1 MNMKD
6 LFPDYFVDE
15 EKVKAIWDDCLFAF
29 DANFLCDLYRYSDIT
44 RLDFIDVMNRF
55 SDRVWLPNRAM
66 EEYLRNRRV
75 VISKQEALYVDVIKK
90 LNILEENLNH
100 KKQHPFVSK
109 ELHAGFF
116 DVSRRLKE
124 ELENSKVEYVKRIN
138 GGDEIRNKIVDIF
151 DEKVGFGFTD
161 EELQEILKEGEV
173 RYQNKTPPGY
183 KDKEKEKDEHE
194 NKCLTEN
201 DKKCKPY
208 GDLIVWKQII
218 AKAKKDKVN
227 IVFVT
232 SDSKEDWWKKE
243 GNNTLGPRGELVEE
257 FESETEMFF
266 HMYSPD
272 RFLKFAQER
281 MKVKVNEE
289 ALEEIK
295 EIKKEDEKKFL
306 NKDRTKELLV
316 SEIKN
321 ISLENY
327 NFNESMYQGRLK
339 QSMYE
344 KDALY
349 SEILKL
355 HNERD
360 KIKYMIMKTRE
371 ENDDAEFMKMMKIY
385 DDNQKAIEK
394 VNSAIRNL
402 EQEIRKL
409 SYNLDNNSEQRF

>member
-1 MNMKD
+1 MNMKE

-15 EKVKAIWDDCLFAF
+15 EKVKAIWDDCLFVF

-75 VISKQEALYVDVIKK
+75 VISKQEALYDDVIKK

-109 ELHAGFF
+109 KLHTGFF

-124 ELENSKVEYVKRIN
+124 ELEGSKVEYVKRIN
-138 GGDEIRNKIVDIF
+138 GGDEIKNKIVDIF
-151 DEKVGFGFTD
+151 DGKVGFGFAE
-161 EELQEILKEGEV
+161 EELQEILKDGEI

-194 NKCLTEN
+194 NQCLTES

-243 GNNTLGPRGELVEE
+243 GNYTLGPRGELVKE
-257 FESETEMFF
+257 FENETEMFF

-281 MKVKVNEE
+281 LKVKVNEE

-295 EIKKEDEKKFL
+295 EIKIEDEKKFL
-306 NKDRTKELLV
+306 NKNMMKKLSV
-316 SEIKN
+316 SKIKN
-321 ISLENY
+321 ISLQNY
-327 NFNESMYQGRLK
+327 HFNEEMYQGRLK
-339 QSMYE
+339 QCMYE
-344 KDALY
+344 KEALY
-349 SEILKL
+349 SEMLKL

-360 KIKYMIMKTRE
+360 KIKYMIMESRE
-371 ENDDAEFMKMMKIY
+371 KNDDAGFMKMMKAY
-385 DDNQKAIEK
+385 DDNQNFIQKI
-394 VNSAIRNL
+394 NSSIRDL
-402 EQEIRKL
+402 EQEVMKL
-409 SYNLDNNSEQRF
+409 TYGLDDNEA